1 MVVNERTFLSSD
13 FALLNASVDTDR
25 IACVIN
31 DSNGDFLASRFGF
44 YFLPE
49 NRPLRPFKYLA
60 FYKDDEITHVYLV
73 TNTEPITTRL
83 ADSDLLQR
91 VSVITPVQP
100 DVNYQIFK
108 LKYYKALSPVVND
121 LIDNDSARSLPYTLY
136 QRYTDIN
143 NLVSAFHTSH
153 LKDAFSVDLPA
164 DVDYTYINR
173 LKDGGFP
180 VPEDEKSRVE
190 ELSQLDIWGSETEPE
205 FDNLTR
211 LASFICKAP
220 VAMIALIGQEE
231 AWLKA
236 ETGVGGRP
244 VSARNLSF
252 CQYTIMGDD
261 ILEVPDALHDARFA
275 ENPYVVGEPKI
286 RFYAAA
292 PLITEKGN
300 RIGTLCVTNSSP
312 QQLTNEQRSE
322 LRRLANEAVL
332 RIQLRKKNKDLENAN
347 TLLETMVQE
356 LHATQNH
363 TVELY
368 QSLGDSIRY
377 ARRIQEAVFPTE
389 ATLRISLENAF
400 VIYHPK
406 DIVSGDFFTVFQRRN
421 KVFISVG
428 DCTGHGVPGAFM
440 TFIGINAIH
449 KIINERG
456 ISEPS
461 NILEELDDEIT
472 RVLHQEAGS
481 TFNRDGMDIAFCVID
496 TERLTVSVGSAQ
508 RPVWL
513 VRGQEIKEL
522 KGDRFP
528 IAGGYAEKKIF
539 TSATE
544 KIQPGD
550 NLYLFTDGITDQF
563 GFYEE
568 RIQKYSY
575 RRLRDLLLQ
584 IHRLPMT
591 MQKTEIEKA
600 LKTWRQDTPQTDDQ
614 LFVGIKF

>member
-1 MVVNERTFLSSD
+1 MVVNEKKFLSSD
-13 FALLNASVDTDR
+13 FALINASVDMDR

-31 DSNGDFLASRFGF
+31 DPNGDFLASRFGF

-60 FYKDDEITHVYLV
+60 FYKADEITHVYLV
-73 TNTEPITTRL
+73 TDSEPIVTRL
-83 ADSDLLQR
+83 ADSELLQR
-91 VSVITPVQP
+91 VSVITNVQA

-108 LKYYKALSPVVND
+108 LKYYKALAPVVND
-121 LIDNDSARSLPYTLY
+121 LIDKDTGRSLPYTLY
-136 QRYTDIN
+136 HRYTDIKK
-143 NLVSAFHTSH
+143 LVSAFHVSQLNDVFT
-153 LKDAFSVDLPA
+153 VDLPA
-164 DVDYTYINR
+164 EVDYSYINR
-173 LKDGGFP
+173 LKEDGFP
-180 VPEDEKSRVE
+180 VPEDEKARVE
-190 ELSQLDIWGSETEPE
+190 ELNQLDIWGSEIEPE

-236 ETGVGGRP
+236 ETGVDGRP
-244 VSARNLSF
+244 VSPRNLSF

-261 ILEVPDALHDARFA
+261 ILEVPDALQDARFA
-275 ENPYVVGEPKI
+275 ENPYVLGEPRI

-300 RIGTLCVTNSSP
+300 KIGTLCVTNSCP
-312 QQLTNEQRSE
+312 QQLTDEQRSE

-347 TLLETMVQE
+347 GQLEVMLQE
-356 LHATQNH
+356 LNATQNH
-363 TVELY
+363 TFELY

-389 ATLRISLENAF
+389 ATLRGCMENAF

-406 DIVSGDFFTVFQRRN
+406 DIVSGDFYTIFQRRN

-456 ISEPS
+456 ISEPA

-481 TFNRDGMDIAFCVID
+481 TYNRDGMDIAFCVID
-496 TERLTVSVGSAQ
+496 TDRWAVSVGSAQ

-513 VRGQEIKEL
+513 VRDQEIKEL

-528 IAGGYAEKKIF
+528 IAGGYSEKKIF
-539 TSATE
+539 TSVME

-550 NLYLFTDGITDQF
+550 NLYLFSDGITDQF

-575 RRLRDLLLQ
+575 RRLRELLTR

-591 MQKTEIEKA
+591 MQKTEIEKE
-600 LKTWRQDTPQTDDQ
+600 LKNWRQDTPQTDDQ
-614 LFVGIKF
+614 LFIGIKF